1 MSHTP
6 VKYTPKYIISE
17 AIKWTEYGLRQG
29 LIRLLRWLL
38 PRRKASASLCQ
49 LDFQTAKVLFLR
61 QNQIGDALISTPIFA
76 ALKRHYPAMTI
87 DVLLDRR
94 NAIALEG
101 NPHIRK
107 RYIIKQKQL
116 DILSAIRS
124 IRKEHYDIVVDLVH
138 SASSTSTLICLCA
151 NAKGII
157 GFERQND
164 FLYDE
169 KVKMPAGRRMMRQL
183 AEILR
188 LFQLNPDEEPLLPC
202 FHVSDTA
209 HAFAEKVIKKLRTAP
224 GQAIIGINIS
234 ASTKTFKFWG
244 TQNFIELVKH
254 LRIKR
259 PDAAVLILYAK
270 NYCEIAQEIAK
281 QSGAAV
287 CDETK
292 TLADFA
298 AIISRLHILIT
309 PDSAAVH
316 LADIWRV
323 PMLILTHL
331 PQGETAWYPTFAP
344 FKALHAHNGTVASI
358 ALQEV
363 IAACEV
369 LLERVLASS
378 KT

>member
-1 MSHTP
+1 MSRTP

-17 AIKWTEYGLRQG
+17 AIKWTEYGLQQG
-29 LIRLLRWLL
+29 LIRLLRWVL
-38 PRRKASASLCQ
+38 PRRKASLHQ
-49 LDFQTAKVLFLR
+49 VDFRTAKVLFLR

-94 NAIALEG
+94 NAVALEA

-107 RYIIKQKQL
+107 RYIIKQKKL
-116 DILSAIRS
+116 DILSAIHS
-124 IRKEHYDIVVDLVH
+124 IRKERYDIVVDLVH
-138 SASSTSTLICLCA
+138 SASSTSTLICLCC
-151 NAKGII
+151 NAKVIM
-157 GFERQND
+157 GFERPND

-169 KVKMPAGRRMMRQL
+169 KVKMPTDKRMMRQL

-202 FHVSDTA
+202 FHVPDTA
-209 HAFAEKVIKKLRTAP
+209 HAFAEKVIKKVCTAP
-224 GQAIIGINIS
+224 EQAVIGINIS

-254 LRIKR
+254 LRTKR
-259 PDAAVLILYAK
+259 PDAALLILYAK

-281 QSGAAV
+281 QSGAAL

-344 FKALHAHNGTVASI
+344 FQALHAHNGTVASI
-358 ALQEV
+358 TLQEV
-363 IAACEV
+363 IAASEALLENV
-369 LLERVLASS
+369 LLSP